1 MLYKKVN
8 FSLTWYNVVRIGTY
22 IEYVLLM
29 IICRII
35 TGLFEPK

>member
-8 FSLTWYNVVRIGTY
+8 FSLTWYNVRIGTY
-22 IEYVLLM
+22 IEYVLM
-29 IICRII
+29 IMCRII